1 MSRLANAGGYA
12 RIIFLTSHSPT
23 MRVRAILGLTAGP
36 VFSHYGNRLFKL
48 EVRMDVVPQRLVWV
62 TECAVCQQ

>member
-1 MSRLANAGGYA
+1 
-12 RIIFLTSHSPT
+12 

-48 EVRMDVVPQRLVWV
+48 EVRMHVVPQRLVWV